1 MTTPADGVWM
11 KRAFK
16 NAGKGLFHKQLGI
29 PKSEK
34 IPMTWLQVIVNT
46 PLEKVAHN
54 PTKVGDK
61 TIKVTHLVKYRANA
75 LLNADRG
82 KK

>member
-1 MTTPADGVWM
+1 MQ
-11 KRAFK
+11 KAFK

-34 IPMTWLQVIVNT
+34 IPMVWLQVIVNT
-46 PLEKVAHN
+46 PLEKTAHN
-54 PTKVGDK
+54 PTQSGYK
-61 TIKVTHLVKYRANA
+61 TIKVTHLVKYRALA